1 MARAEH
7 QLRIK
12 EESTYLQSRYMY
24 LVGLI
29 IQLSLLRV
37 ETPCFGIKWG
47 KWCSRLCDILLL
59 YILQLFVMYKC
70 TISHTYL
77 SKVTQPWIEH
87 YFYPTYYQ
95 SGGSPLSTS
104 LAVVKILWLLFKNFT
119 ITASLICIISKSMET
134 IYLSNNFTAV
144 TLLPTTPSW
153 YGL

>member
-77 SKVTQPWIEH
+77 SKVTQPWT
-87 YFYPTYYQ
+87 PLTPLTNA
-95 SGGSPLSTS
+95 GGLHS
-104 LAVVKILWLLFKNFT
+104 VVNILWLLFKNFT
-119 ITASLICIISKSMET
+119 ITASLICIISKSMVT
-134 IYLSNNFTAV
+134 IQV
-144 TLLPTTPSW
+144 TTSQQWPFCQLLPSW